1 MPEINSVDDIRNISW
16 LKNNK
21 YKNDGKRL
29 KMPSVR
35 DRKHWTLIKIWSM
48 LNSWDWV
55 LLSKL
60 CTQYLQPQKQFDCE
74 TDYEDLIS
82 ILKNKTNDITKLP
95 YLLRL
100 MKSVYPVIRSMPIS
114 NDKYMDERQL
124 VSEFFRVIFS
134 QQWFTKLHSDWNN
147 VKPNIK

>member
-1 MPEINSVDDIRNISW
+1 M
-16 LKNNK
+16 
-21 YKNDGKRL
+21 
-29 KMPSVR
+29 
-35 DRKHWTLIKIWSM
+35 
-48 LNSWDWV
+48 
-55 LLSKL
+55 

-134 QQWFTKLHSDWNN
+134 QQWFAKLHSDWDN